1 MFTMLLLCK
10 GIVKME
16 ELSELIQ
23 RVTEKTKKM
32 KAELVMKT
40 DALTQ
45 LQIELQNITSQKAE
59 FEQRVKELEKELAQA
74 KEIRLV
80 SNQEIDLNERIDE
93 LVREIDDCIHHL
105 KQ

>member
-74 KEIRLV
+74 KEIRVV
-80 SNQEIDLNERIDE
+80 SNQEIDLTERIDE

>member
-10 GIVKME
+10 GIIKME

-23 RVTEKTKKM
+23 RVTEKSKKM

-74 KEIRLV
+74 KEIRV
-80 SNQEIDLNERIDE
+80 ESNQEIDLNERIDE

>member
-23 RVTEKTKKM
+23 RVTEKSKKM

-74 KEIRLV
+74 KEIRVV

>member
-10 GIVKME
+10 GIIKME

-23 RVTEKTKKM
+23 RVTEKSKKM

-45 LQIELQNITSQKAE
+45 LQLELQNITSQKAE

-74 KEIRLV
+74 KEIRV
-80 SNQEIDLNERIDE
+80 ESSQEIDLNERIDE
-93 LVREIDDCIHHL
+93 LVREIDECIHHL